1 MSLFLIALFSFFAIL
16 SLVVVIFMVP
26 MAVQDTPQARIKR
39 RLAAVGRMDTA
50 SRAEI
55 QNLLKSSVYSE
66 VPWLNELLS
75 RVQFAQRLDL
85 LLERANLDM
94 SLPLFLLCSIVAG
107 FVVLFLMW
115 IVIGQ
120 TFPMALIFGIIALFC
135 PYFYVKYITWK
146 RMRLFLEQMPDGLD
160 MISQSLQAGLGLTQ
174 AMVFVAK
181 EMADPLGTEFSVFI
195 EEVNLGLPLADAL
208 KKFEERM
215 SLPEVRLFNTA
226 LLVQREVGGSLA
238 ELLNKLAN
246 IIRDRFRIERLIKSL
261 TGQNRMS
268 AWVVCSIPPFL
279 AVFMFIREREMMNEM
294 LSDPVGRGMLA
305 VALVLEILGIL
316 VFRKLIKIHI

>member
-39 RLAAVGRMDTA
+39 RLTAIGRMDTA

-66 VPWLNELLS
+66 VRWLNELLS

-120 TFPMALIFGIIALFC
+120 TFPVALIFGIIALFC

-146 RMRLFLEQMPDGLD
+146 RMRLFLGQMPDGLD

-195 EEVNLGLPLADAL
+195 EEV
-208 KKFEERM
+208 M

-238 ELLNKLAN
+238 ELLNKLAD

-261 TGQNRMS
+261 TDQNRMS
-268 AWVVCSIPPFL
+268 T
-279 AVFMFIREREMMNEM
+279 
-294 LSDPVGRGMLA
+294 
-305 VALVLEILGIL
+305 
-316 VFRKLIKIHI
+316 